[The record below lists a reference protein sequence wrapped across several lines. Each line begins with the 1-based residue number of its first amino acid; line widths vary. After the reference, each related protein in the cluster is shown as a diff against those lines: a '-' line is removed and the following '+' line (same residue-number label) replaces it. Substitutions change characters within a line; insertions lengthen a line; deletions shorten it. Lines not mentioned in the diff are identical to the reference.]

1 MKEKFKKYIKDNQLF
16 DKNEKMLL
24 AISGGADSVA
34 LAQLLKRENYTFSF
48 AHCNFTLRA
57 EESDNDEVFVK
68 NLANELGVKCFVNH
82 FETKK
87 YASEK
92 KISVQMAARE
102 LRYNWF
108 EKIRKENGFD
118 YILTAHH
125 RDDEVETFLI
135 NLIRGTGI
143 RGMLGIKARRGQIIR
158 PLLFFTKKEIYHFLQ
173 ENNYDFIEDGSNA
186 DEKYMRNK
194 IRLKLIPLFNDLNL
208 AFSSTLSKEM
218 SYLNEV
224 MEVFDAEIEKKKV
237 ELLKKEKEGFSIS
250 IKGLMQLSPLQTYL
264 YEMLNPFGFSE
275 VNNIAKGLKTQSG
288 KQFHSTTH
296 RIIIDRER
304 LFILPIKEQNYSSI
318 QIEKSESEVFSPI
331 HLRFNF
337 SEDLTIHNDINFA
350 ILDYEKLHFPL
361 ELRKWEKGDFFFPL
375 GMKGKKKLSDF
386 FVDNKTSI
394 HDKEQKWVLCSAG
407 DIIWVVGM
415 RIDERYKISDKTK
428 KAYIVR
434 LLKH

>member
-1 MKEKFKKYIKDNQLF
+1 VKEKFKKHIKDNQLF

-24 AISGGADSVA
+24 AISGGVDSVA
-34 LAQLLKRENYTFSF
+34 LAYLLKSENYTFSF
-48 AHCNFTLRA
+48 AHCNFKLRA
-57 EESDNDEVFVK
+57 EESDNDEIFVK
-68 NLANELGVKCFVNH
+68 NLANELGVKCFVNN
-82 FETKK
+82 FDTNK

-92 KISVQMAARE
+92 KISTQMAARE

-108 EKIRKENGFD
+108 EKIREENSFD

-125 RDDEVETFLI
+125 KDDEIETFLI

-143 RGMLGIKARRGQIIR
+143 RGMLGIKARRAKIIR
-158 PLLFFTKKEIYHFLQ
+158 PLLFSTKKEIHHFLQ
-173 ENNYDFIEDGSNA
+173 ENNYDFIEDRSNT
-186 DEKYMRNK
+186 DEKYIRNK
-194 IRLKLIPLFNDLNL
+194 IRLKLISFFNDLNP
-208 AFSSTLSKEM
+208 AFSSTLAKEM

-224 MEVFDAEIEKKKV
+224 IEVFDAEIEKKKV
-237 ELLKKEKEGFSIS
+237 ELLKKEKEGFSVS
-250 IKGLMQLSPLQTYL
+250 IKDLMQLNPLQTYL

-275 VNNIAKGLKTQSG
+275 ANNIAKALQAQSG
-288 KQFHSTTH
+288 KQFYSTTH

-304 LFILPIKEQNYSSI
+304 LFILPKKEKKYSSI
-318 QIEKSESEVFSPI
+318 QIDKSENEVFSPI

-361 ELRKWEKGDFFFPL
+361 ELRKWEKGDFFLPL

>member
-1 MKEKFKKYIKDNQLF
+1 
-16 DKNEKMLL
+16 
-24 AISGGADSVA
+24 
-34 LAQLLKRENYTFSF
+34 
-48 AHCNFTLRA
+48 
-57 EESDNDEVFVK
+57 
-68 NLANELGVKCFVNH
+68 
-82 FETKK
+82 
-87 YASEK
+87 
-92 KISVQMAARE
+92 MAARE

-108 EKIRKENGFD
+108 EKIREENSFD

-125 RDDEVETFLI
+125 KDDEIETFLI

-143 RGMLGIKARRGQIIR
+143 RGMLGIKARRAKIIR
-158 PLLFFTKKEIYHFLQ
+158 PLLFSTKKEIHHFLQ
-173 ENNYDFIEDGSNA
+173 ENNYDFIEDRSNT
-186 DEKYMRNK
+186 DEKYIRNK
-194 IRLKLIPLFNDLNL
+194 IRLKLISFFNDLNP
-208 AFSSTLSKEM
+208 AFSSTLAKEM

-224 MEVFDAEIEKKKV
+224 IEVFDAEIEKKKV
-237 ELLKKEKEGFSIS
+237 ELLKKEKEGFSVS
-250 IKGLMQLSPLQTYL
+250 IKDLMQLNPLQTYL

-275 VNNIAKGLKTQSG
+275 ANNIAKALQAQSG
-288 KQFHSTTH
+288 KQFYSTTH

-304 LFILPIKEQNYSSI
+304 LFILPKKEKKYSSI
-318 QIEKSESEVFSPI
+318 QIDKSENEVFSPI

-361 ELRKWEKGDFFFPL
+361 ELRKWEKGDFFLPL

-428 KAYIVR
+428 KAYIVQ

>member
-1 MKEKFKKYIKDNQLF
+1 VKEKFKKYIKDNQLF

-24 AISGGADSVA
+24 AISGGADSVS
-34 LAQLLKRENYTFSF
+34 LAYLLKSENYTFSF
-48 AHCNFTLRA
+48 AHCNFKLRA
-57 EESDNDEVFVK
+57 KESDNDEVFVK
-68 NLANELGVKCFVNH
+68 NLANELGVKYFVSH

-92 KISVQMAARE
+92 KISIQMAARE

-108 EKIRKENGFD
+108 EKIRKENDFD

-158 PLLFFTKKEIYHFLQ
+158 PLLFFTKKEIHHFLQ
-173 ENNYDFIEDGSNA
+173 ENNYEFIEDGSNA

-194 IRLKLIPLFNDLNL
+194 IRLKLIPIFNDLNL

-250 IKGLMQLSPLQTYL
+250 IKRLMQLSPLQTYL

-275 VNNIAKGLKTQSG
+275 VNNIARGLKTQSG

-318 QIEKSESEVFSPI
+318 QIEKSESEVSSPI
-331 HLRFNF
+331 HLRFNL

-415 RIDERYKISDKTK
+415 RIDERYKILDKTK
-428 KAYIVR
+428 KAYIVQ